1 MSDLRS
7 HLQNIYDV
15 QGKLTP
21 ELVVEVARD
30 PGHPLHHRFEWNN
43 SLAGE
48 AYRRQQ
54 ASELIRS
61 VQVTYAKAPDGQAQR
76 VRAWHSVRYTDD
88 GVDLPSRSGYR
99 YEPAAKVATDPLLAR
114 LVLADMEREWRSLRR
129 RYEQFEQF
137 WKMIRDEVGD
147 QAA

>member
-15 QGKLTP
+15 HGKLTP

-30 PGHPLHHRFEWNN
+30 PGHPLHHRLEWNN

-61 VQVTYAKAPDGQAQR
+61 VQVTYAKSPDGQARR
-76 VRAWHSVRYTDD
+76 VRAWHSVRYTED
-88 GVDLPSRSGYR
+88 GAELPSRSGYR

-114 LVLADMEREWRSLRR
+114 IVLADMEREWRSLRR
-129 RYEQFEQF
+129 RYEQFEEF